1 MSHETWREY
10 LAETRRSQC
19 RNFVDGDLIEQFLEL
34 NRESMDK
41 VAQEMGGDV
50 TVEEISKRVED
61 MARLH

>member
-1 MSHETWREY
+1 
-10 LAETRRSQC
+10 
-19 RNFVDGDLIEQFLEL
+19 VDGDLIEQFLEL